1 VGVARAPDVV
11 RDLLRPPEVEDRDE
25 PGADRPPR
33 REPKLGRPERE
44 QVLVGAV
51 EPADEEEGGDDE
63 ERELT
68 DADRGLAGV
77 ARVDLRIRDE
87 LAGLDPREEAKLG
100 DVRDDRDD
108 VDDRDGDED
117 PDDPLRALAKRLE
130 RRRRRGRRD
139 LRSLRRPRA
148 RPEGR

>member
-51 EPADEEEGGDDE
+51 NQRMKKKAA
-63 ERELT
+63 T
-68 DADRGLAGV
+68 T
-77 ARVDLRIRDE
+77 
-87 LAGLDPREEAKLG
+87 
-100 DVRDDRDD
+100 
-108 VDDRDGDED
+108 
-117 PDDPLRALAKRLE
+117 
-130 RRRRRGRRD
+130 
-139 LRSLRRPRA
+139 RSA
-148 RPEGR
+148 N